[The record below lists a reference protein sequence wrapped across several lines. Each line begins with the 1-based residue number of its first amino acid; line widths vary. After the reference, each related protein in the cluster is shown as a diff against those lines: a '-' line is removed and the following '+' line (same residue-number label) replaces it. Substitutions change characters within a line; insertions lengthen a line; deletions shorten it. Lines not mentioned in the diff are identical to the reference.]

1 MKVFPKTS
9 GIVQGCLLLP
19 ILFNIVLEVLPRA
32 IRQEKETKAIPI
44 RTEEVKL
51 SLFNYDMI
59 LYETLK
65 TPRENY

>member
-1 MKVFPKTS
+1 MKVFPKRS

-19 ILFNIVLEVLPRA
+19 ILFNIVLQVLPRA
-32 IRQEKETKAIPI
+32 IRQEKEIKGIPI
-44 RTEEVKL
+44 GIEEVKL

-65 TPRENY
+65 TPWENN